1 VHVVAACAEPQA
13 KQALREQTDA
23 ALRAGVF
30 GVPTMRVGAELFWGY
45 DDFPSLDAY
54 LGGTDPLNRSELAR
68 WSRVQPSIQRRP
80 R

>member
-1 VHVVAACAEPQA
+1 
-13 KQALREQTDA
+13 
-23 ALRAGVF
+23 
-30 GVPTMRVGAELFWGY
+30 MRVGQELFWGY